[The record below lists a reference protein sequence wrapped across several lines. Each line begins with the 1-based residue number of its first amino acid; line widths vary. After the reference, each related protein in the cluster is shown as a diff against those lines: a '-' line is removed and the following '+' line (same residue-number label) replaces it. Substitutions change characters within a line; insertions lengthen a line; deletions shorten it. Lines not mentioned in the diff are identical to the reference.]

1 MAGTA
6 ATVSVLG
13 LIVFGTLASL
23 LGKIVYELSGN
34 DFHGDEK
41 LFRKPWATT
50 TFMFFGMSFCLPI
63 GWVYDYLQRRK
74 QSSEKQSDTEP
85 LLTPEQGAHG
95 ADGANGA
102 NGLAG
107 TAAEDSSS
115 SNKHSSLRNTL
126 LLAVPT
132 MFDLTATVLMSI
144 GLLFVTASVYQMLR
158 GAEMLFAAIFSVV
171 FLKRTL
177 NRNNYIGIGCC
188 LAGICAV
195 GISSVLSGQGSAS
208 AETTQAQIL
217 LGMALIVCSQGVQ
230 AAQVTVEDYVMSD
243 IGTAPLQVVGYE
255 GVFGCLAMFCVLLPL
270 VQHTPGQ
277 DGSGLHEDSWE
288 TWHLITHSSSLPYMV
303 PALVLS
309 LLCYNIAGMFVTDE
323 IGAVARTVLETMR
336 TLFVWMVDLLLY
348 YTPLGLGR
356 LGEKWDNYSYL
367 QAVGFVVLV
376 VGTVVYGRGDD
387 QHVEAHKATLHSEH
401 PHLRWRGA
409 LQKIQ
414 DLHRPVHRSTFGI
427 ASMARSAVLISR
439 HAKAAVAHT
448 AAMRE
453 ADASA

>member
-6 ATVSVLG
+6 ATASVLG

-23 LGKIVYELSGN
+23 LGKIVYELSGE
-34 DFHGDEK
+34 DFHGNDK

-50 TFMFFGMSFCLPI
+50 TFMFIGMSFCLPI
-63 GWVYDYLQRRK
+63 GWAFDYFQRQK
-74 QSSEKQSDTEP
+74 KSESSDTEP
-85 LLTPEQGAHG
+85 LLEHDQA
-95 ADGANGA
+95 AQ
-102 NGLAG
+102 
-107 TAAEDSSS
+107 TASGDHSTQ
-115 SNKHSSLRNTL
+115 HSSLRNTL
-126 LLAVPT
+126 LLAIPT
-132 MFDLTATVLMSI
+132 AFDLTATILMSI

-177 NRNNYIGIGCC
+177 NKYNYIGIVCC
-188 LAGICAV
+188 LVGICGV

-208 AETTQAQIL
+208 ADVTQSQIL
-217 LGMALIVCSQGVQ
+217 LGMALIVCSQAVQ
-230 AAQVTVEDYVMSD
+230 AAQVTVEDYVMND

-255 GVFGCLAMFCVLLPL
+255 GIFGCLAMFCVLLPI

-288 TWHLITHSSSLPYMV
+288 TWHLITHSPTLPYMV
-303 PALVLS
+303 PTLVLS

-336 TLFVWMVDLLLY
+336 TLFVWIVDLVLW

-367 QAVGFVVLV
+367 QLVGFVILV
-376 VGTVVYGRGDD
+376 IGTVVYGRGDE
-387 QHVEAHKATLHSEH
+387 QHVESHKSQIASTH
-401 PHLRWRGA
+401 PHLHWQGA
-409 LQKIQ
+409 LKKLR
-414 DLHRPVHRSTFGI
+414 DLRRPLHRSTYGI
-427 ASMARSAVLISR
+427 ASAARSAVLISR
-439 HAKAAVAHT
+439 HAKAAAAHT
-448 AAMRE
+448 ATMEE
-453 ADASA
+453 AETSA